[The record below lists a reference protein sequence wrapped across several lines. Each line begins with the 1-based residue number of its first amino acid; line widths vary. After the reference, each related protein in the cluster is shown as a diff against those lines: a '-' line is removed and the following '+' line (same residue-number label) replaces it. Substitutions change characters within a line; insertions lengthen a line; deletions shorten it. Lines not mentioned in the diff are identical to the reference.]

1 MCGFLGIEKSNMFQE
16 IHLEKFVQQ
25 MQWYLKRKTII
36 KKKTKNLKA
45 SYKERFKIS
54 LVTQER
60 QRKIWDSKK
69 NSTPDPLTRQAIPSV
84 SGTSRGRVT
93 RRGGGGKESL
103 EQEQKLIWCDKKTLC
118 FFLHQSLTP
127 PINNCWISRLIFICY
142 FIKISSNIYSLIQQT
157 LG

>member
-1 MCGFLGIEKSNMFQE
+1 
-16 IHLEKFVQQ
+16 

-36 KKKTKNLKA
+36 KKKKNLKA

-69 NSTPDPLTRQAIPSV
+69 NLTPDPLTRQAIYPLLVAHQEEGSQE
-84 SGTSRGRVT
+84 GE
-93 RRGGGGKESL
+93 GGGKESL
-103 EQEQKLIWCDKKTLC
+103 EQERKLIWCDKKTFC
-118 FFLHQSLTP
+118 FFLHQSFTP
-127 PINNCWISRLIFICY
+127 PINNCWISRLIFISY
-142 FIKISSNIYSLIQQT
+142 FIKISSNIYFLIQQT

>member
-1 MCGFLGIEKSNMFQE
+1 MCGFLGIEKSNLFQE

-36 KKKTKNLKA
+36 KKKKNLKA

-69 NSTPDPLTRQAIPSV
+69 NLTPDPLTRQAIYPLLVAHQEEGSQE
-84 SGTSRGRVT
+84 
-93 RRGGGGKESL
+93 GGGGGRRVWNKNE
-103 EQEQKLIWCDKKTLC
+103 
-118 FFLHQSLTP
+118 
-127 PINNCWISRLIFICY
+127 N
-142 FIKISSNIYSLIQQT
+142 
-157 LG
+157 